1 MFLKGPRQIG
11 MAISNP
17 YVRYEKFFNVH
28 RVDIPSQQSGIDLID
43 GTEVDTYF
51 DCGQWGPNPRLSNCN
66 ITLAVDVAANQWH
79 RWVLTSTLMDRVAG
93 WAWR

>member
-1 MFLKGPRQIG
+1 MALFLKGTPTNLDVTIN
-11 MAISNP
+11 NP

-51 DCGQWGPNPRLSNCN
+51 DCGQWGPEIPRLSNCN
-66 ITLAVDVAANQWH
+66 ITLAVDVARQSMALGRCRH
-79 RWVLTSTLMDRVAG
+79 RH
-93 WAWR
+93 